1 MTPIPGVG
9 QFMSFFSEQPPAL
22 PVPSL
27 WRRSRERGRPKVE
40 RTGLPARAALGSGL
54 AVPLIWRVSRMLSF
68 GVGSY
73 DRGHN

>member
-9 QFMSFFSEQPPAL
+9 QFMSFFFRTAARL
-22 PVPSL
+22 PCRILVAPQQGA
-27 WRRSRERGRPKVE
+27 GRPEVE

-73 DRGHN
+73 DRRHN